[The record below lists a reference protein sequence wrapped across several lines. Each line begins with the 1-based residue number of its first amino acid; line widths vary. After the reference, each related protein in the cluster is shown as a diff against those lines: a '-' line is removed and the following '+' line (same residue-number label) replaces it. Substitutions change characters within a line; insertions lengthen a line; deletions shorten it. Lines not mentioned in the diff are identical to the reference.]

1 MTTTITTDIQNYNL
15 STLYTKIPEINEE
28 RNIKFAKYCSGI
40 YIGKESLFTYLP
52 EMESYNLN
60 ELKVKIITP
69 KENLII
75 DYDFI
80 PLNQVIDILK
90 SKNQISIIISLISVT
105 DEFSKDNF
113 GLLHKDEAYYSIED
127 WKTNT
132 VYKILRKLNSL
143 SDKGINNY
151 LSQVYKIMERQYQF
165 NMDKARQEFD
175 EYRIKNNPTLNS
187 SAINAIA
194 YKEEYKQIF
203 MLALRE
209 IYSRMEKQ
217 IQNDIF
223 SMQNTLINIK
233 RILDGET
240 NFSNEKLSTEQWI
253 LDEKF

>member
-15 STLYTKIPEINEE
+15 STLYIKIPELSEE
-28 RNIKFAKYCSGI
+28 HNIKFAKYCSGI
-40 YIGKESLFTYLP
+40 YIGKESLFTHLP

-60 ELKVKIITP
+60 ELKVKTITP

-80 PLNQVIDILK
+80 PLNQVIDVLK
-90 SKNQISIIISLISVT
+90 SKNQISIVTSLISAT
-105 DEFSKDNF
+105 EEFPKDNF
-113 GLLHKDEAYYSIED
+113 GLLHKDEIYYSIEN
-127 WKTNT
+127 WKTNI

-165 NMDKARQEFD
+165 NMDKVRQEFD

-233 RILDGET
+233 RNLDGET
-240 NFSNEKLSTEQWI
+240 NFSNEKLSTEQ
-253 LDEKF
+253 

>member
-28 RNIKFAKYCSGI
+28 RNIKFAKYCSDI
-40 YIGKESLFTYLP
+40 YICKESLFTCLP
-52 EMESYNLN
+52 EMESYDLN

-69 KENLII
+69 KENFII
-75 DYDFI
+75 DYNFI
-80 PLNQVIDILK
+80 PLNQVIEILK
-90 SKNQISIIISLISVT
+90 DKNQIGIIASLTSAT
-105 DEFSKDNF
+105 EEFSKDNF
-113 GLLHKDEAYYSIED
+113 GLLHKDEVYHSIEN

-132 VYKILRKLNSL
+132 IYKILRKLNSL

-240 NFSNEKLSTEQWI
+240 NFSNEKLSTEQ
-253 LDEKF
+253 

>member
-15 STLYTKIPEINEE
+15 STLYIKIPELSEE

-52 EMESYNLN
+52 EMESYNLD
-60 ELKVKIITP
+60 ELKVKIITL

-90 SKNQISIIISLISVT
+90 GKNQIGIIISLTSVIE
-105 DEFSKDNF
+105 EFPKDNF
-113 GLLHKDEAYYSIED
+113 GLLHKDEIYYSIED
-127 WKTNT
+127 WKTNII
-132 VYKILRKLNSL
+132 YKILRKLNLL
-143 SDKGINNY
+143 SDRGINYY
-151 LSQVYKIMERQYQF
+151 LSQTYEIMKTQYQF
-165 NMDKARQEFD
+165 DMDKARQEFD

-194 YKEEYKQIF
+194 YKEEYRQIF

-217 IQNDIF
+217 IQD
-223 SMQNTLINIK
+223 TLIKIK
-233 RILDGET
+233 GILDRET
-240 NFSNEKLSTEQWI
+240 NFSNENLSTEQ
-253 LDEKF
+253 

>member
-1 MTTTITTDIQNYNL
+1 MTTTITTDTQNYNL

-28 RNIKFAKYCSGI
+28 RNIKFAKYYSDI
-40 YIGKESLFTYLP
+40 YICKESLFTCLP
-52 EMESYNLN
+52 EMESYDLN

-69 KENLII
+69 KENFII
-75 DYDFI
+75 DYNFI
-80 PLNQVIDILK
+80 PLNQVIEILK
-90 SKNQISIIISLISVT
+90 DKNQIGIIASLTSAT
-105 DEFSKDNF
+105 EKFPKDNF
-113 GLLHKDEAYYSIED
+113 GLLHKDEVYHSIEN

-132 VYKILRKLNSL
+132 IYKILRKLNSL

-240 NFSNEKLSTEQWI
+240 NFSNEKLSTEQ
-253 LDEKF
+253 